1 MKDDCTLLNHIRQTT
16 EMGVDG
22 IDSVIQYAD
31 GTFRQALEQ
40 QRTEYNKIHSSA
52 DQLLRKHGGRP
63 EDVSAFAKWSSE
75 LSCFGQE
82 FNPSTF
88 AIAKADMMIRGNTMG
103 VTKGL
108 QTMRECNVS
117 DTAVTSLANKLI
129 ATEQANINQMKKF
142 L

>member
-16 EMGVDG
+16 EMGVNG

-75 LSCFGQE
+75 LSSGVKTMMDSSQS
-82 FNPSTF
+82 N
-88 AIAKADMMIRGNTMG
+88 IADMMIRGNTMG
-103 VTKGL
+103 VTKGM

-117 DTAVTSLANKLI
+117 DTDVTSLANKLI

>member
-40 QRTEYNKIHSSA
+40 QRTEYHNIHNSA
-52 DQLLRKHGGRP
+52 DKLLRKHGGRP

-75 LSCFGQE
+75 LSSGVKTMMDSSE
-82 FNPSTF
+82 SN
-88 AIAKADMMIRGNTMG
+88 IADMMIRGNTMG
-103 VTKGL
+103 VTKGM

>member
-75 LSCFGQE
+75 LSSGVKTMMDSSQS
-82 FNPSTF
+82 N
-88 AIAKADMMIRGNTMG
+88 IADMMIRGNTMG

>member
-16 EMGVDG
+16 EMGVNG

-52 DQLLRKHGGRP
+52 DRLLRKHGGRP

-75 LSCFGQE
+75 LSSGVKTMMDSSQS
-82 FNPSTF
+82 N
-88 AIAKADMMIRGNTMG
+88 IADMMIRGNTMG
-103 VTKGL
+103 VTKGM

>member
-75 LSCFGQE
+75 LSSGVKTMMDSSHS
-82 FNPSTF
+82 N
-88 AIAKADMMIRGNTMG
+88 IADMMIRGNTMG
-103 VTKGL
+103 VTKGM

>member
-16 EMGVDG
+16 EMGVNG

-75 LSCFGQE
+75 LSSEVKTMMDSSQS
-82 FNPSTF
+82 N
-88 AIAKADMMIRGNTMG
+88 IADMMIRGNTMG

>member
-31 GTFRQALEQ
+31 VTFRQALEQ

-75 LSCFGQE
+75 LSSGVKTMMDSSQS
-82 FNPSTF
+82 N
-88 AIAKADMMIRGNTMG
+88 IADMMIRGNTMG
-103 VTKGL
+103 VTKGM

>member
-63 EDVSAFAKWSSE
+63 EDDSAFAKWSSE
-75 LSCFGQE
+75 LSSGVKTMMDSSQS
-82 FNPSTF
+82 N
-88 AIAKADMMIRGNTMG
+88 IADMMIRGNTMG

>member
-1 MKDDCTLLNHIRQTT
+1 MKDDCTLLNHIRQST

-63 EDVSAFAKWSSE
+63 EDISAFAKWSSE
-75 LSCFGQE
+75 LSAGVKTMMDSSE
-82 FNPSTF
+82 SN
-88 AIAKADMMIRGNTMG
+88 IADMMIRGNTMG
-103 VTKGL
+103 VTKCM
-108 QTMRECNVS
+108 QTMRECNIS

>member
-63 EDVSAFAKWSSE
+63 EDVSAFGKWSSE
-75 LSCFGQE
+75 LSSGVKTMMDSSQS
-82 FNPSTF
+82 N
-88 AIAKADMMIRGNTMG
+88 IADMMIRGNTMG
-103 VTKGL
+103 VTKGM

>member
-31 GTFRQALEQ
+31 GTFRQALDQ

-75 LSCFGQE
+75 LSSGVKTMMDSSQS
-82 FNPSTF
+82 N
-88 AIAKADMMIRGNTMG
+88 IADMMIRGNTMG
-103 VTKGL
+103 VTKGM

>member
-75 LSCFGQE
+75 LSSGVKTMMDSSQS
-82 FNPSTF
+82 N
-88 AIAKADMMIRGNTMG
+88 IADMMIRGNTMG
-103 VTKGL
+103 VTKGM

-129 ATEQANINQMKKF
+129 ATEQANINQMKKI

>member
-75 LSCFGQE
+75 LSSGGKTMLDSSQS
-82 FNPSTF
+82 N
-88 AIAKADMMIRGNTMG
+88 IADMMIRGNTMG
-103 VTKGL
+103 VTKGM

>member
-63 EDVSAFAKWSSE
+63 EDVSAFAKWSGE
-75 LSCFGQE
+75 LSSGVKTMMDSSQS
-82 FNPSTF
+82 N
-88 AIAKADMMIRGNTMG
+88 IADMMIRGNTMG

>member
-1 MKDDCTLLNHIRQTT
+1 MKDDSTLLNHIRQTT
-16 EMGVDG
+16 DMGVDG

-75 LSCFGQE
+75 LSSGVKTMMDSSQS
-82 FNPSTF
+82 N
-88 AIAKADMMIRGNTMG
+88 IADMMIRGNTMG
-103 VTKGL
+103 VTKGM

>member
-40 QRTEYNKIHSSA
+40 QRTEYHHIHNSA
-52 DQLLRKHGGRP
+52 DELLRKHGGRP

-75 LSCFGQE
+75 LSSGVKTMMDSSE
-82 FNPSTF
+82 SN
-88 AIAKADMMIRGNTMG
+88 IADMMIRGNTMG
-103 VTKGL
+103 VTKGM

>member
-22 IDSVIQYAD
+22 IDSVIQCAD

-75 LSCFGQE
+75 LSSGVKTMMDSSQS
-82 FNPSTF
+82 N
-88 AIAKADMMIRGNTMG
+88 IADMMIRGNTMG
-103 VTKGL
+103 VTKGM

>member
-75 LSCFGQE
+75 LSSGVKTMMDSSQS
-82 FNPSTF
+82 N
-88 AIAKADMMIRGNTMG
+88 IADMMIRGNTMG

-108 QTMRECNVS
+108 QTMRDCNVS

>member
-75 LSCFGQE
+75 LSSGVKTMMDSSQS
-82 FNPSTF
+82 N
-88 AIAKADMMIRGNTMG
+88 IADMMIRGNTMG
-103 VTKGL
+103 VTKGM

>member
-16 EMGVDG
+16 ELGVDG

-75 LSCFGQE
+75 LSSGVKTMMDSSQS
-82 FNPSTF
+82 N
-88 AIAKADMMIRGNTMG
+88 IADMMIRGNTMG

>member
-16 EMGVDG
+16 EMGVNG

-52 DQLLRKHGGRP
+52 DQLLRKHGGRS

-75 LSCFGQE
+75 LSSGVKTMMDSSQS
-82 FNPSTF
+82 N
-88 AIAKADMMIRGNTMG
+88 IADMMIRGNTMG
-103 VTKGL
+103 VTKGM

>member
-75 LSCFGQE
+75 LSSGVKTMMDSSQS
-82 FNPSTF
+82 N
-88 AIAKADMMIRGNTMG
+88 IADMMIRGNTMG
-103 VTKGL
+103 VTKGM
-108 QTMRECNVS
+108 QTKRECNVS

>member
-75 LSCFGQE
+75 LSAGVKTMMDSSQS
-82 FNPSTF
+82 N
-88 AIAKADMMIRGNTMG
+88 IADMMIRGNTMG
-103 VTKGL
+103 VTKGM

>member
-16 EMGVDG
+16 EMGVNG

-75 LSCFGQE
+75 LSSGVKTMMDSSQS
-82 FNPSTF
+82 N
-88 AIAKADMMIRGNTMG
+88 IADMMIRGNTMG
-103 VTKGL
+103 VTKGM